1 MQGLPSIFNPSRHL
15 ILSFIIILFFFS
27 RSLTLFLFFT
37 FYSSLSL
44 SLSLSLSP
52 FSIYCYKRDFD
63 CFNLPPSLSA
73 PTSLG
78 TLRTTDFVRMTWAL
92 RCIWS
97 LWVALRRP
105 TFIGSWNGGISQAW
119 SIVAARTTMYFSW
132 ALMLLLLLHLSYL
145 KAI

>member
-1 MQGLPSIFNPSRHL
+1 MDYLRFSTHQGTLYC
-15 ILSFIIILFFFS
+15 LSSLFYFFSHALSLFFFS
-27 RSLTLFLFFT
+27 LLFIP
-37 FYSSLSL
+37 LSL